1 MTPEGSLLCSQEPTT
16 CPYHEPV
23 KSSPRPPTL
32 HPKIY
37 SNILLHLPLGLL
49 SGLPFRIS
57 NQNIALFLA
66 STMCATYPANPS
78 ILDLITLIFGEAT
91 SSLLGPNTWCGYDV
105 PGMVLLC
112 DLKVAMRIDRS
123 KDMSVYVSVC
133 ISYSS
138 NTVTLV
144 VWKMR

>member
-1 MTPEGSLLCSQEPTT
+1 
-16 CPYHEPV
+16 
-23 KSSPRPPTL
+23 
-32 HPKIY
+32 
-37 SNILLHLPLGLL
+37 
-49 SGLPFRIS
+49 
-57 NQNIALFLA
+57 
-66 STMCATYPANPS
+66 MCATYPANPS